1 MVGGP
6 ISTTS
11 LAFYNTKIQNATGRY
26 ATALLMFYVLNFLGI
41 TARLLYI
48 RRFATDTSRQDALRN
63 ILLGIYACVLDAV
76 VIYLGT

>member
-1 MVGGP
+1 
-6 ISTTS
+6 
-11 LAFYNTKIQNATGRY
+11 
-26 ATALLMFYVLNFLGI
+26 MFYVLNFLGI